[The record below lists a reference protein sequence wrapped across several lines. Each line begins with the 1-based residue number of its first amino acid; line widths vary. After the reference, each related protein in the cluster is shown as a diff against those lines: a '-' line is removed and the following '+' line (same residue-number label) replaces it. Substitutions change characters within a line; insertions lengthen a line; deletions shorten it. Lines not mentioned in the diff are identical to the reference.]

1 MKNFSTVGTRL
12 VWTALFCGVVAAPAA
27 SAAAF
32 KCEFRADAPDQHT
45 VVRGDTLWDIS
56 GKFLQ
61 QPWCWPTVWGMNRD
75 EIANPHWI
83 YPGQIIWFDRSA
95 GRLRLGNRIDANGG
109 NDPATQRRS
118 PGLRVEGLGKDAV
131 PSIPAGVIEPFLSQP
146 LIIENDEL
154 KGAPRII
161 ATQDDHVFIG
171 KDDKAYVRGEL
182 SGNTSFQVFRPGN
195 PLRDPVTK
203 EVIGHEAFY
212 LGTLKL
218 QAAAQPAGGGD
229 VHTFVV
235 ASAKEEMGKGDQ
247 LRAIPPMPM
256 QNYVPHPPEQ
266 RVESRVM
273 AIYGGVTHA
282 GQNQVVSIN
291 RGKLDGLDVGAVL
304 QLYHAGRTVSDSTAP
319 KSWLGMREQQV
330 RLPDEQVGSLFI
342 FRVFKHI
349 SYGLIMQVTA
359 PVEVGDV
366 AKSPE

>member
-27 SAAAF
+27 ALT
-32 KCEFRADAPDQHT
+32 CEFRADAPDQHT

-83 YPGQIIWFDRSA
+83 YPGQIIWLDRAA
-95 GRLRLGNRIDANGG
+95 GRLRLGNRIAANGG
-109 NDPATQRRS
+109 VNDPAVQRRS
-118 PGLRVEGLGKDAV
+118 PGVRVEGLGKDAV

-182 SGNTSFQVFRPGN
+182 NGNTSFQVFRPGN

-218 QAAAQPAGGGD
+218 QAAA
-229 VHTFVV
+229 H
-235 ASAKEEMGKGDQ
+235 
-247 LRAIPPMPM
+247 R
-256 QNYVPHPPEQ
+256 
-266 RVESRVM
+266 
-273 AIYGGVTHA
+273 
-282 GQNQVVSIN
+282 
-291 RGKLDGLDVGAVL
+291 
-304 QLYHAGRTVSDSTAP
+304 
-319 KSWLGMREQQV
+319 
-330 RLPDEQVGSLFI
+330 RLSLI
-342 FRVFKHI
+342 HI
-349 SYGLIMQVTA
+349 
-359 PVEVGDV
+359 
-366 AKSPE
+366 